1 MTRLQK
7 ILILSVIVL
16 IVCGFIGYKIY
27 NKPHADLSNLNP
39 DFELNQEELISTYNE
54 NESQADEIYLG
65 KILEVS
71 GSIAAI
77 ETGEDG
83 ATITMGSEE
92 YMGGILFEF
101 EPAENLSEY
110 KVGDQ
115 VTIRGTCS
123 GILMD
128 VVLNRCVIVPNS

>member
-7 ILILSVIVL
+7 ILILLIIVIIGAFV
-16 IVCGFIGYKIY
+16 GYKIY
-27 NKPHADLSNLNP
+27 NKPHADLSKLSP
-39 DFELNQEELISTYNE
+39 DYELSQDELISTYND

-71 GSIAAI
+71 GTIAAI

>member
-7 ILILSVIVL
+7 ILILLIIVIIGAFV
-16 IVCGFIGYKIY
+16 GYKIY
-27 NKPHADLSNLNP
+27 NKPHADLSKLSP
-39 DFELNQEELISTYNE
+39 DYELSQDELISTYND

-71 GSIAAI
+71 GTIAAI

-83 ATITMGSEE
+83 ATITMGSDE

-101 EPAENLSEY
+101 EPAENLTGY
-110 KVGDQ
+110 KVGDP